1 MQVGRLLRTV
11 RYLRVKQ
18 AAYYVYRRALQRT
31 ARRINPPSKIDRRS
45 GVSLRPRPTP
55 CAPDTGDFGFVFL
68 DTPRTFDRDAVDWRC
83 ADVSK
88 LWRYNLHY
96 FDYLLDETR
105 SRDARD
111 HLIDD
116 WIEKNPPG
124 TADAWEPYTVSLR
137 IVNWIDYFLR
147 TEDARLP
154 KDPWLSSL
162 YGQAMW
168 LERNIEYH
176 ILANHSLKNA
186 VALTFAGVFFAGR
199 QADRWL
205 DQGIRILAEEV
216 REQILTDGGHFERS
230 PLYHAIVAQD
240 LVDVVN
246 ILSRSKLEVRPAG
259 LELFED
265 KARAA
270 LEFLEEILHPDGEIP
285 LFNDAATGIALRPSA
300 LQAYARDVLPTMPV
314 HRGENEALILK
325 PETGYYGYR
334 SDGDFLLIDC
344 GPVGPD
350 YQPGHAHC
358 DTLSFELSVHGRRV
372 IVDSGVS
379 GYENDDLRAY
389 VRSTAAHNTLKIN
402 GIEQCEMWGAFRVG
416 RRARPLSA
424 RLERRDDGSIAFA
437 GAHDGYRHLRQRVIH
452 NRQILCRPGS
462 DVPGSDVPESH
473 VYEVADR
480 LTGNGRVHAE
490 SFLHIHPDLNVERV
504 DSRFRVT
511 EPGGQPIMD
520 IVPDESSACE
530 MEDGVYCPRFG
541 VGQGNV
547 VLVFRKQAVLP
558 FTISFSLIKIQT

>member
-1 MQVGRLLRTV
+1 MNVGRLLRTV

-18 AAYYVYRRALQRT
+18 AAYYVYRRAFPWT
-31 ARRINPPSKIDRRS
+31 ARRVNPPAKIERRS
-45 GVSLRPRPTP
+45 GVRLRPRPTP
-55 CAPDTGDFGFVFL
+55 SAPGTGDFGFVFL
-68 DTPRTFDRDAVDWRC
+68 DTPRTFERGAVDWRC

-105 SRDARD
+105 SLDARD

-124 TADAWEPYTVSLR
+124 AADAWEPYTVSLR

-147 TEDARLP
+147 TEDTRPP

-168 LERNIEYH
+168 LERNIEHH
-176 ILANHSLKNA
+176 ILANHYLKNA
-186 VALTFAGVFFAGR
+186 VALIFAGVFFAGR
-199 QADRWL
+199 HPDRWL
-205 DQGIRILAEEV
+205 DRGIRILAEEV
-216 REQILTDGGHFERS
+216 REQILPDGGHFERS
-230 PLYHAIVAQD
+230 PLYHALVAQD

-246 ILSRSKLEVRPAG
+246 ILSRNKTGAKPASV
-259 LELFED
+259 ELFED

-270 LEFLEEILHPDGEIP
+270 LEFLEDILHPDGEIP
-285 LFNDAATGIALRPSA
+285 LFNDAATGIALHPSA
-300 LQAYARDVLPTMPV
+300 LQAYARDVLQPKSV
-314 HRGENEALILK
+314 HRTENEALILK
-325 PETGYYGYR
+325 PETGYYGCR
-334 SDGDFLLIDC
+334 LDGDFLLIDC
-344 GPVGPD
+344 GPIGPK

-358 DTLSFELSVHGRRV
+358 DTLSFELSVNGRRV

-379 GYENDDLRAY
+379 GYDNDDLRAY

-402 GIEQCEMWGAFRVG
+402 GIEQSEMWGGFRVG

-424 RLERRDDGSIAFA
+424 RLERREDGAVAFA
-437 GAHDGYRHLRQRVIH
+437 GAHDGYRHLWQGVIH
-452 NRQILCRPGS
+452 NRQILCRP
-462 DVPGSDVPESH
+462 ESGVSGCG

-480 LTGNGRVHAE
+480 LTGKGSVRAE

-504 DSRFRVT
+504 DSRFRIA
-511 EPGGQPIMD
+511 EPGGRPIMD
-520 IVPDESSACE
+520 IVPDDWSACE

-547 VLVFRKQAVLP
+547 VLVFTRQAVLP
-558 FTISFSLIKIQT
+558 FNISFSLVKIQS